1 VPVLKGRH
9 LKPKLR
15 RSRRGLLASG
25 ASLLVLLVFVFGGF
39 GYFFSSAAQQRHD
52 IVMPV
57 PGLPDLAGDQAAAYG
72 KFVRDGAL
80 NAALV
85 EPAFTQVRSRLDGV
99 RVVFVPSY
107 LSDVALPSVALGK
120 SLGYMAGIYSWLGD
134 AGIETEIADI
144 ETEDSV
150 VANAARLQAIMA
162 RDSMPVCFV
171 THSKG
176 GLDVLEYLRTASRD
190 ERARVRCWVAM
201 QAPFLGS
208 PVADLATDVA
218 GLPEIA
224 SVLLEAL
231 GGQGE
236 SLSDLTTRERLN
248 YMAEHR
254 GEITKVLDQVSP
266 LCLATYVPDPGAFEK
281 PTSWSYPALVWM
293 HDSGVANDGL
303 VAVRSALEIC
313 PRSLMLTGL
322 DHTGI
327 VAPGLVAL
335 IDQEALMKAL
345 LVLALDTP
353 Q

>member
-1 VPVLKGRH
+1 

-72 KFVRDGAL
+72 KFERDGAL

-150 VANAARLQAIMA
+150 VANAAAHGVA
-162 RDSMPVCFV
+162 
-171 THSKG
+171 G
-176 GLDVLEYLRTASRD
+176 
-190 ERARVRCWVAM
+190 RARTCPLLGCDAGTISGVAGCRSGNRCCWVA
-201 QAPFLGS
+201 
-208 PVADLATDVA
+208 
-218 GLPEIA
+218 
-224 SVLLEAL
+224 
-231 GGQGE
+231 
-236 SLSDLTTRERLN
+236 
-248 YMAEHR
+248 
-254 GEITKVLDQVSP
+254 
-266 LCLATYVPDPGAFEK
+266 
-281 PTSWSYPALVWM
+281 
-293 HDSGVANDGL
+293 
-303 VAVRSALEIC
+303 
-313 PRSLMLTGL
+313 
-322 DHTGI
+322 
-327 VAPGLVAL
+327 
-335 IDQEALMKAL
+335 
-345 LVLALDTP
+345 
-353 Q
+353 